1 MSPYKTYMSGP
12 SRSPVS
18 SVLTDTVLVR
28 TGDCCGL
35 VWHDSWHE
43 STSFLRSSKIL
54 EVVGSWNCEIVW
66 FSGNILINEVS
77 LNWIIKYN
85 HPLTRNS
92 EQNFNIHAFT
102 IRVEAFSTSLASMCA
117 IFLQLLFQNLEN
129 FVDFL
134 NFHSMFQKMSLF
146 RIMPM
151 SPEDYTHSFFFWLV
165 FVSEYGIHPLIYAL
179 LRLTADFIGYQ
190 NNRGLY
196 HTVCMTCVLWVK
208 SWYLSLKLCWILTSK
223 KTIISDKT
231 LAPSLAGSW
240 QTDIGEST
248 ES

>member
-1 MSPYKTYMSGP
+1 MFPYKTYMIGP

-77 LNWIIKYN
+77 LNWIIKYYP
-85 HPLTRNS
+85 PLTQNS
-92 EQNFNIHAFT
+92 EENFNIRAFT
-102 IRVEAFSTSLASMCA
+102 IRIEAFSTFLASMCA

-134 NFHSMFQKMSLF
+134 NFHSSMYQKMSLF
-146 RIMPM
+146 QIILQG
-151 SPEDYTHSFFFWLV
+151 YTYSFFFWPA
-165 FVSEYGIHPLIYAL
+165 FVSEHGIHPLKCAL

-190 NNRGLY
+190 SIRGLY
-196 HTVCMTCVLWVK
+196 STVWLGLFE
-208 SWYLSLKLCWILTSK
+208 SSL
-223 KTIISDKT
+223 
-231 LAPSLAGSW
+231 G
-240 QTDIGEST
+240 T
-248 ES
+248 EALLNLNC